1 MSGKTCN
8 GESAVIRVT
17 MLTKSV
23 GKNDRVASPHYAE
36 FCKFRML
43 ILVINTFQSVVVD
56 LIKLK
61 KAFPD
66 VKLFLFLLSSY

>member
-1 MSGKTCN
+1 
-8 GESAVIRVT
+8 
-17 MLTKSV
+17 
-23 GKNDRVASPHYAE
+23 
-36 FCKFRML
+36 ML